1 MDAYSLYGITVILI
15 FFQLVE
21 NTVVN
26 TPVPVTELPKKESVV
41 GIDQTD
47 AGDIVPAPPAVQT
60 VEIDG
65 RDGAIP
71 NATDFLRQTA
81 QASEQGA
88 YKCLC

>member
-1 MDAYSLYGITVILI
+1 MYLN
-15 FFQLVE
+15 FFQAVE

-26 TPVPVTELPKKESVV
+26 TPVPVTELPNKKPVV
-41 GIDQTD
+41 AIDQTD
-47 AGDIVPAPPAVQT
+47 VGDIAPPAVQT

-65 RDGAIP
+65 RDAGVIP

-88 YKCLC
+88 SKFLY